1 MRIGIFYGP
10 AGGAHKACSIALE
23 ERFLK
28 LGHQVGLLDI
38 SSGTSK
44 GGQDKHSKVYAFF
57 SDHLRFLSI
66 FFNYFLSTSLG
77 AFLFNRYMWFSL
89 GKELKE
95 LLTEKKFD
103 LIINNYP
110 HYTYIL
116 GRANNKRAKL
126 FNIVLDPFFVHR
138 IWFDKDFDGIFLP
151 HIEGYNSM
159 FNLFRNYIKKVFVIG
174 FPVREKFFTLIDTKP
189 VKNTVLISGGG
200 EGSKKILEISHE
212 VAKISEDF
220 KITVAVGK
228 NLNLQKKVEEMEHRR
243 IKYLPWTDSFPEE
256 MASSEYIIT
265 KAGASTSYECLML
278 NSKVII
284 YDQMLPQEKGIRGFL
299 KKTSGAIYETSSK
312 KIAKII
318 KEGNMVKKIPDF
330 SKVDSA
336 ELIISKIL
344 ELLK

>member
-23 ERFLK
+23 ERLVTF
-28 LGHQVGLLDI
+28 GHTVELLDI
-38 SSGTSK
+38 SSNTSK

-66 FFNYFLSTSLG
+66 FFNRFLGTSIG

-89 GKELKE
+89 GSELQK
-95 LLTEKKFD
+95 LLTENKFD
-103 LIINNYP
+103 VIINNYP

-116 GRANNKRAKL
+116 RRANQKRSKI

-151 HIEGYNSM
+151 HIEGYNST
-159 FNLFRNYIKKVFVIG
+159 FKLFRNYIKKVFVIG
-174 FPVREKFFTLIDTKP
+174 FPVREKFFSLIDTMP

-200 EGSKKILEISHE
+200 EGSKKILEIAHE
-212 VAKISEDF
+212 VAKVSEDL

-228 NLNLQKKVEEMEHRR
+228 NLNLQKKVEEMDHHR
-243 IKYLPWTDSFPEE
+243 IKYLAWTDSFPTE

-284 YDQMLPQEKGIRGFL
+284 YDQMLPQEKGIPEFL
-299 KKTSGAIYETSSK
+299 KKESGSIYETNSK
-312 KIAKII
+312 KIAKLI
-318 KEGNMVKKIPDF
+318 KEGNMVKRIPEF
-330 SKVDSA
+330 SKVDST
-336 ELIISKIL
+336 ELIIQKIL
-344 ELLK
+344 ELSK

>member
-10 AGGAHKACSIALE
+10 AGGAHKACSVALE
-23 ERFLK
+23 ERLVK
-28 LGHQVGLLDI
+28 LGHTVELLDI
-38 SSGTSK
+38 SSSTSK

-57 SDHLRFLSI
+57 SDHFRFLSI
-66 FFNYFLSTSLG
+66 FFNYFLGTPIG

-89 GKELKE
+89 GKELE
-95 LLTEKKFD
+95 SLLTEKKFD
-103 LIINNYP
+103 VILNNYP

-116 GRANNKRAKL
+116 SRANHKRSKI

-151 HIEGYNSM
+151 HIDGYNSKSK
-159 FNLFRNYIKKVFVIG
+159 LFRNYIKKVFVIG
-174 FPVREKFFTLIDTKP
+174 FPVREKFFTLIDTMP

-200 EGSKKILEISHE
+200 EGSKKILEIAHE
-212 VAKISEDF
+212 IAKISEDL

-228 NLNLQKKVEEMEHRR
+228 NLNLQKKVEEMEHQR
-243 IKYLPWTDSFPEE
+243 IKYLPWTDSFPSD

-278 NSKVII
+278 NSKIII
-284 YDQMLPQEKGIRGFL
+284 YDQMLPQEKGIPGFL
-299 KKTSGAIYETSSK
+299 SKTSGSIYETNAK

-318 KEGNMVKKIPDF
+318 IEGNIVKKIPEF

-336 ELIISKIL
+336 DLIIKKIL
-344 ELLK
+344 ELSK